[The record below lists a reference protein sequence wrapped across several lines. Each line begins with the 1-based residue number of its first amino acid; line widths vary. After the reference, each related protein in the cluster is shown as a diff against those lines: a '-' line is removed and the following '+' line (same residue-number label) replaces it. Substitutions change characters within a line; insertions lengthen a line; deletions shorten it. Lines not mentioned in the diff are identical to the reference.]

1 MCGDFLYFNRSNVA
15 ATDKTR
21 YLCGLM
27 SENRPRFATRFGVIA
42 TTVGSAVGLG
52 NIWRFPYEA
61 GAHGG
66 GAFLALY
73 IVFIAFIGIP
83 VICAEFV
90 MGRSSRL
97 NIFGAFRTLAPRR
110 GRWWAVGGGMGIMA
124 SVMILSFY
132 SVVAGW
138 TAEYLWQSLSGSLA
152 DVDSAGRHAAFDRF
166 TGGWRCVMWTLVI
179 LALNGLI
186 MLGGVRKGIE
196 RVSNWLMPVLFVL
209 LIVLTVNSLL
219 LPGAADGL
227 RFFFKPDFAGLTA
240 DDVLSAL
247 GQAFFSLSLG
257 TGTMMIYGSYFS
269 RDTRIARSA
278 ATTAALD
285 TLVAVMAGVIIF
297 PAVFSYGAEPSAGP
311 KLVFEVLPDIF
322 NHMGGGVIWSAV
334 FFLLLLL
341 ASLTSTISMSEI
353 SVAYLC
359 EQWGFG
365 RRKAVAANFAIVAVL
380 GTLCALSFGPLA
392 DRTVFGMT
400 VFDLFDFVS
409 SNVLMPLGGMLI
421 AFFAGWILD
430 RKILEAELR
439 PAPRAIVRGIAV
451 SLRYVAPGAIAVI
464 FINGLL

>member
-1 MCGDFLYFNRSNVA
+1 MLD
-15 ATDKTR
+15 
-21 YLCGLM
+21 
-27 SENRPRFATRFGVIA
+27 NRPRFATRFGVIA

-66 GAFLALY
+66 GAFLILY
-73 IVFIAFIGIP
+73 IACIAFIGIP

-97 NIFGAFRTLAPRR
+97 NIFGAFRTLAPRG
-110 GRWWAVGGGMGIMA
+110 GRRWAVMGGMGIIA
-124 SVMILSFY
+124 SIMILSFY

-138 TAEYLWQSLSGSLA
+138 TIEYLWQSVSGVIA
-152 DVDSAGRHAAFDRF
+152 EVGQAERHAAFDTF

-179 LALNGLI
+179 LVLNSLI
-186 MLGGVRKGIE
+186 ILGGVRKGIE
-196 RVSNWLMPVLFVL
+196 RVSNWLMPLLFVL
-209 LIVLTVNSLL
+209 LLVLMVNSLM

-227 RFFFKPDFAGLTA
+227 SFFFTPDFSSMSY

-257 TGTMMIYGSYFS
+257 SGTMMIYASYFS
-269 RDTRIARSA
+269 SDTHLVRSA
-278 ATTAALD
+278 TTTAALD
-285 TLVAVMAGVIIF
+285 TLVAIMAGVIIF

-322 NHMGGGVIWSAV
+322 SHMPGGIIWSAS

-353 SVAYLC
+353 SVAYFC
-359 EQWGFG
+359 EQWGMK
-365 RRKAVAANFAIVAVL
+365 RRTAVVVNLAIVAFL

-400 VFDLFDFVS
+400 FFDLFDFTT
-409 SNVLMPLGGMLI
+409 SNILLPLGGMLI
-421 AFFAGWILD
+421 AFFTGWILD
-430 RKILEAELR
+430 RRVLESELSTT
-439 PAPRAIVRGIAV
+439 PRAIVRGI
-451 SLRYVAPGAIAVI
+451 SFCLRYVAPGAIALI